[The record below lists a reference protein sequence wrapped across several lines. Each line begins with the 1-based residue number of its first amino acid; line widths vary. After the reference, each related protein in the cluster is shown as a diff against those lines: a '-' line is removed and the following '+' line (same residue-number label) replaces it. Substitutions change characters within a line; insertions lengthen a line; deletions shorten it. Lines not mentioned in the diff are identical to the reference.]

1 MIYVCHLL
9 MSDSGFVFRS
19 ISKAMDELRTGPTF
33 DAAALDRLKI
43 YVTECIDKYG
53 DDYQYS
59 TDPRLLKIWILYVTE
74 WFLDVNSDVTPMSC
88 SFVYFSAL
96 LCAFFCYFRRMQL
109 VILTR
114 YISSW
119 RRKECLWSMRCS
131 MKHMHCFCFL
141 RGKC

>member
-1 MIYVCHLL
+1 MNSAIWCLSDFSYICWVFMSNLCAYEFDVFACGCAPLYVCHLL

-88 SFVYFSAL
+88 SIAYFSAL
-96 LCAFFCYFRRMQL
+96 LLCVFFA
-109 VILTR
+109 ILGGCD
-114 YISSW
+114 W
-119 RRKECLWSMRCS
+119 
-131 MKHMHCFCFL
+131 
-141 RGKC
+141 